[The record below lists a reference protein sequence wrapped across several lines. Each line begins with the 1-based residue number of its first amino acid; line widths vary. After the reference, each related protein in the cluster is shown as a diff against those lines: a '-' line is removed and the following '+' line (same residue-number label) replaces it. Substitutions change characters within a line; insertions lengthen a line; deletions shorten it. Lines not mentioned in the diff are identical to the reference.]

1 MRGERDKVKL
11 SWPINLLAN
20 MSKYWSALESGAARS
35 RRSRC

>member
-20 MSKYWSALESGAARS
+20 ISKYLSALTVRSGTMLP
-35 RRSRC
+35 